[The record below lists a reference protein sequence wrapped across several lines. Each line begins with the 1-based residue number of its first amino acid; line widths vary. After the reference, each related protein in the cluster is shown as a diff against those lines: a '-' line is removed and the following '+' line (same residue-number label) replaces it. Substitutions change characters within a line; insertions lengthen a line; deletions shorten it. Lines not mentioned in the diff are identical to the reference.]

1 MKDQNDYLYTTGEFA
16 RKAGVT
22 LRTLRYYDNIGLL
35 KPSCY
40 NKNGIRL
47 YNSNDFAKL
56 QKILTLKYI
65 GLSLKEIKNVIK
77 FDIDN
82 KDFIK
87 SLEIQKEVMNGKA
100 RHIKRIINAIDE
112 TLDMLSSNKSVN
124 WDKFVNII
132 KIINIDHGWMEQYE
146 NASNLRARIKI
157 HELFSTNKTGW
168 MQWYFDNINIP
179 ENSKILEL
187 GCGDGSFWIKN
198 IKKISPSWDIAL
210 TDFSPGMLKDA
221 ESSLKN
227 YNKKF
232 SFKIVDAE
240 SIPYGDEAFDVVF
253 ANHLL
258 YHVPDMEKALSEIQR
273 VLKPGGLFYT
283 STVGKN
289 HMIEM
294 RKLISEFDSDII
306 TTKSFKTTYKFNLE
320 NGTEMLSKHFSNISI
335 KRYNDN
341 LNVTE
346 AIPLI
351 DYIFSMPGNVKSL
364 FDDEKLNS
372 LTKFIE
378 YKIKKNSGIFISKDT
393 GFFKCNK
400 L

>member
-40 NKNGIRL
+40 DKNGIRL

-124 WDKFVNII
+124 WDKFINII

-179 ENSKILEL
+179 ESSKVLEL

-198 IKKISPSWDIAL
+198 IKR
-210 TDFSPGMLKDA
+210 F
-221 ESSLKN
+221 
-227 YNKKF
+227 
-232 SFKIVDAE
+232 
-240 SIPYGDEAFDVVF
+240 
-253 ANHLL
+253 
-258 YHVPDMEKALSEIQR
+258 LS
-273 VLKPGGLFYT
+273 
-283 STVGKN
+283 
-289 HMIEM
+289 H
-294 RKLISEFDSDII
+294 
-306 TTKSFKTTYKFNLE
+306 
-320 NGTEMLSKHFSNISI
+320 
-335 KRYNDN
+335 
-341 LNVTE
+341 
-346 AIPLI
+346 
-351 DYIFSMPGNVKSL
+351 
-364 FDDEKLNS
+364 
-372 LTKFIE
+372 
-378 YKIKKNSGIFISKDT
+378 GI
-393 GFFKCNK
+393 
-400 L
+400 